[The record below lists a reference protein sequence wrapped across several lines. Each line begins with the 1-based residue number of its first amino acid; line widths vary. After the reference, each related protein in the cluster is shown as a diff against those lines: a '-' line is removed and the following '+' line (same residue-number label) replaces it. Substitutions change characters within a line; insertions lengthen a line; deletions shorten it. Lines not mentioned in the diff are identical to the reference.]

1 MRVGVLG
8 GGQLGRMLA
17 LEGRR
22 LGLSFRF
29 LEPSSPS
36 PVDGLGEV
44 IRAPYD
50 DRAALDRL
58 AGGVDVVTYEFE
70 NVPVDAALHLAER
83 VPVHPAPS
91 ALRVAQDR
99 LLEKEAFRDA
109 DLDTPAFRAVGT
121 LEELKEALAAVGL
134 PAVLK
139 TRRFGY
145 DGKGQAVLRAESDV
159 AAAWDL
165 VGGVPLLLEAFVP
178 FRRELSILGVRG
190 ADGASAFYPLVENV
204 HRGGILWT
212 SVAPAPDVDPALER
226 DAESHVRHFLD
237 AHGYVGVLAIEL
249 FDVDGRLMAN
259 EMAPRVHN
267 SGHWT
272 LDGAV
277 TSQFENHLRAVCG
290 LPLGST
296 ASRGPSAML
305 NFLGDA
311 PPLADVLRVEGAH
324 VHLYDKA
331 PRPGRKVGHVNV
343 TGADAA
349 RVSARL
355 AALEALATP

>member
-58 AGGVDVVTYEFE
+58 AGQVDVVTYEFE

-109 DLDTPAFRAVGT
+109 DLDTPAFRAVDT
-121 LEELKEALAAVGL
+121 LDELRDAVAEIGL

-145 DGKGQAVLRAESDV
+145 DGKGQAVLRAPADV
-159 AAAWDL
+159 EPAWGIL
-165 VGGVPLLLEAFVP
+165 GGVPLLLEAFVP

-190 ADGASAFYPLVENV
+190 MDGASAFYPLVENV
-204 HRGGILWT
+204 HRDGILWT
-212 SVAPAPDVDPALER
+212 SVAPAPDVDPGLER

-237 AHGYVGVLAIEL
+237 THGYVGVLAIEL

-296 ASRGPSAML
+296 EVRGPSAML
-305 NFLGDA
+305 NFLGDV
-311 PPLADVLRVEGAH
+311 PPLADVLGVPGAH
-324 VHLYDKA
+324 VHLYDKK

-343 TGADAA
+343 TGGRADEVA
-349 RVSARL
+349 ARL
-355 AALEALATP
+355 AALEALATA